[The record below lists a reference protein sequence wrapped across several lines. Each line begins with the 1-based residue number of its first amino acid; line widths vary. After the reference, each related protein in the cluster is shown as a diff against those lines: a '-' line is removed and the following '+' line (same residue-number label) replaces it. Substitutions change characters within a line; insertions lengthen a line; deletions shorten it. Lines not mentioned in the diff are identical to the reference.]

1 MRTPLVSVLIPVFN
15 GEPFL
20 AECLESILA
29 QDLGDYEVLISDDG
43 STDGSAAV
51 IQRYAARDS
60 RIRWWRNP
68 RNLGIGGNFN
78 AGLKA
83 ARGEFLKYVLQ
94 DDKLLDP
101 SALRRMVAPMEKDA
115 SVSLVGSASHL
126 IDSRS
131 RLLEVRN
138 RFRRSGVRDG
148 KRIIIYCLEHNG
160 NLIGEP
166 SLVLFR
172 KSQSARGFDEQLVQ
186 LLDLEMWFYL
196 LEQGRFAYLAEPLCA
211 FRQHPAQL
219 TEVNRRSGASAEED
233 LPFVGKILHPALDE
247 GWGGAATDVH
257 ASILFAQAPGRKSRR
272 VARRYR
278 PDVEPACLRHLVGVA
293 QADAAFQQFPAM
305 ARKTADPPLSSRNQR
320 TARRVINRSPRS
332 TGDSILATITCSS
345 SC

>member
-29 QDLGDYEVLISDDG
+29 QDFSDCEILISDDG

-51 IQRYAARDS
+51 IERFAARDS

-78 AGLKA
+78 ACLKA
-83 ARGEFLKYVLQ
+83 ARGEFLKFVLQ

-101 SALRRMVAPMEKDA
+101 SALRRMVAAMESDA

-126 IDSRS
+126 IDAHS
-131 RLLEVRN
+131 RLLKVRN

-148 KRIIIYCLEHNG
+148 KRVIICCLEHNG

-186 LLDLEMWFYL
+186 LLDQEMWFHL
-196 LEQGRFAYLAEPLCA
+196 LEQGRFAYIAEPLCA

-219 TEVNRRSGASAEED
+219 TEVNRRSGASTEED
-233 LPFVGKILHPALDE
+233 ILLLERYYTRPWMKD
-247 GWGGAATDVH
+247 GAARWQMLCT
-257 ASILFAQAPGRKSRR
+257 QAYYLRKRRGERAAALRADIARTLSRR
-272 VARRYR
+272 AYATWWVWHKLTQPFNNFRRWLEKR
-278 PDVEPACLRHLVGVA
+278 RILR
-293 QADAAFQQFPAM
+293 
-305 ARKTADPPLSSRNQR
+305 
-320 TARRVINRSPRS
+320 
-332 TGDSILATITCSS
+332 
-345 SC
+345 

>member
-29 QDLGDYEVLISDDG
+29 QNLGDFEVLISDDG

-78 AGLKA
+78 AALKA

-94 DDKLLDP
+94 DDKLLEP
-101 SALRRMVAPMEKDA
+101 SALRRMVAAMENDA

-172 KSQSARGFDEQLVQ
+172 KSQSARGFDGQLVQ
-186 LLDLEMWFYL
+186 LLDLEMWFHL
-196 LEQGRFAYLAEPLCA
+196 LEQGRFAYIAEPLCA

-233 LPFVGKILHPALDE
+233 LLLLERYYTRPWMKDG
-247 GWGGAATDVH
+247 
-257 ASILFAQAPGRKSRR
+257 
-272 VARRYR
+272 VARRQMCTQAYYLRKR
-278 PDVEPACLRHLVGVA
+278 PGERAAKLR
-293 QADAAFQQFPAM
+293 ADIAL
-305 ARKTADPPLSSRNQR
+305 TLS
-320 TARRVINRSPRS
+320 RRAYATWWVWHKLTQPFSNLRRWLEKRR
-332 TGDSILATITCSS
+332 ILR
-345 SC
+345 

>member
-1 MRTPLVSVLIPVFN
+1 MSAPLVSILVPVFN

-60 RIRWWRNP
+60 RVRRWRNP

-78 AGLKA
+78 ACLKA
-83 ARGEFLKYVLQ
+83 ARGEFLKFVLQ

-101 SALRRMVAPMEKDA
+101 SALRRMVAAMESDA

-126 IDSRS
+126 IDARS
-131 RLLEVRN
+131 RLLQVRN
-138 RFRRSGVRDG
+138 HFRRSGVRDG
-148 KRIIIYCLEHNG
+148 KRVIIYCLERNG

-186 LLDLEMWFYL
+186 LLDQEMWFHL
-196 LEQGRFAYLAEPLCA
+196 LEQGRFAYIAEPLCA

-219 TEVNRRSGASAEED
+219 TVVNRQSGASAEED
-233 LPFVGKILHPALDE
+233 LLLLERYYTRPWMKDMAAQWQMLCTRTYYLRKRRGERAAALR
-247 GWGGAATDVH
+247 AAIART
-257 ASILFAQAPGRKSRR
+257 LSRR
-272 VARRYR
+272 AYATWWVWHKLTKPFNNFRCWLEKRRI
-278 PDVEPACLRHLVGVA
+278 LR
-293 QADAAFQQFPAM
+293 
-305 ARKTADPPLSSRNQR
+305 
-320 TARRVINRSPRS
+320 
-332 TGDSILATITCSS
+332 
-345 SC
+345 

>member
-1 MRTPLVSVLIPVFN
+1 MHTPLVSVLIPVFN

-43 STDGSAAV
+43 STDGSAAL

-60 RIRWWRNP
+60 RIHSWRNP

-78 AGLKA
+78 ACIKA

-94 DDKLLDP
+94 DDKLLEP
-101 SALRRMVAPMEKDA
+101 SALRRMVAAMESDA

-126 IDSRS
+126 IDERS
-131 RLLEVRN
+131 RLLQVRN

-148 KRIIIYCLEHNG
+148 KRVIIYCLEHNG

-186 LLDLEMWFYL
+186 LLDLEMWFHL
-196 LEQGRFAYLAEPLCA
+196 LEQGRFAYIVEPLCA

-219 TEVNRRSGASAEED
+219 TEVNRCSGVSAEED
-233 LPFVGKILHPALDE
+233 LLLLERYYTRPWMKD
-247 GWGGAATDVH
+247 GAARRQLCT
-257 ASILFAQAPGRKSRR
+257 QAYYLRKRPGERAAALRADIARTLSRR
-272 VARRYR
+272 AYATWWVWHKLTQPFSNFRRWLEKR
-278 PDVEPACLRHLVGVA
+278 RILR
-293 QADAAFQQFPAM
+293 
-305 ARKTADPPLSSRNQR
+305 
-320 TARRVINRSPRS
+320 
-332 TGDSILATITCSS
+332 
-345 SC
+345 

>member
-233 LPFVGKILHPALDE
+233 LLLLERYYTRPWMKD
-247 GWGGAATDVH
+247 GAARRQMCT
-257 ASILFAQAPGRKSRR
+257 QAYYLRKRPGERAAALRADIARTLSRR
-272 VARRYR
+272 AYATWWVWHKLTQPFSNFRRWLEKR
-278 PDVEPACLRHLVGVA
+278 RILR
-293 QADAAFQQFPAM
+293 
-305 ARKTADPPLSSRNQR
+305 
-320 TARRVINRSPRS
+320 
-332 TGDSILATITCSS
+332 
-345 SC
+345 

>member
-115 SVSLVGSASHL
+115 SVSLVGLASHL

-233 LPFVGKILHPALDE
+233 LLLLERYYTRPWMKD
-247 GWGGAATDVH
+247 GAARRQMCT
-257 ASILFAQAPGRKSRR
+257 QAYYLRKRPGERAAALRADIARTLSRR
-272 VARRYR
+272 AYATWWVWHKLTQPFSNFRRWLEKR
-278 PDVEPACLRHLVGVA
+278 RILR
-293 QADAAFQQFPAM
+293 
-305 ARKTADPPLSSRNQR
+305 
-320 TARRVINRSPRS
+320 
-332 TGDSILATITCSS
+332 
-345 SC
+345 